1 LLAAEPAP
9 DDKAATAGLALL
21 FQAAADQQDDVSMQ
35 GDQDMD
41 GGSPG
46 GGREEGLTALT
57 KQQLEQ
63 MADSQVVT
71 LTSLQREAARFTAAT
86 AALQQVPDLR
96 MLRHSPEDS
105 YLLQL
110 LLTGRRYGA
119 ALQLASAVWKGAQ
132 LEAQLEGVASA
143 MALEA
148 CQLQAGLAGLD
159 ASSSGSSWGAGSA
172 CGALGGPAS
181 AAWQQLQ
188 DLLEWVDL
196 NLSPA
201 DDVEEA
207 GRGDA
212 AGQPPSLAG
221 GRLRIAVIN
230 TLLTQ
235 QAALELPAWLT
246 DCFKPRLAA
255 GGMAGSAADPAALLR
270 VYLQH
275 GRLLE
280 AGELVLEHLAGW
292 AAVRPLE
299 RTKSSATVW
308 LPLHTIQQLLGS
320 LEAVKE
326 GWGAGGVG
334 GGDARAL
341 QAAAEA
347 VDELAERLRRGLQS
361 HVSLVAEDSHKA
373 AAAAAR

>member
-1 LLAAEPAP
+1 
-9 DDKAATAGLALL
+9 
-21 FQAAADQQDDVSMQ
+21 
-35 GDQDMD
+35 
-41 GGSPG
+41 
-46 GGREEGLTALT
+46 
-57 KQQLEQ
+57 

-71 LTSLQREAARFTAAT
+71 LPSLQREAARFTAAT
-86 AALQQVPDLR
+86 VALQQVPDLR
-96 MLRHSPEDS
+96 MLRRSPEDA

-110 LLTGRRYGA
+110 LLTGQRYGA
-119 ALQLASAVWKGAQ
+119 ALQLAAAVWKGAQ
-132 LEAQLEGVASA
+132 LEGQLEGVASA

-148 CQLQAGLAGLD
+148 CQLQSGLAGLD
-159 ASSSGSSWGAGSA
+159 AGTSGSSWGAGSA
-172 CGALGGPAS
+172 CGALGGPAA

-188 DLLEWVDL
+188 DLLQWCDL
-196 NLSPA
+196 NLSPP
-201 DDVEEA
+201 DPVE
-207 GRGDA
+207 GGQRSDGA
-212 AGQPPSLAG
+212 AGQPPSLVG

-235 QAALELPAWLT
+235 HAALELPAWLT
-246 DCFKPRLAA
+246 DCFKPRLAP

-292 AAVRPLE
+292 QAVRPLE

-308 LPLHTIQQLLGS
+308 LPLHHIQQLLGS

-326 GWGAGGVG
+326 GWGAAGAG
-334 GGDARAL
+334 GGDPRAL

-347 VDELAERLRRGLQS
+347 VDELAERLRRGLQG